1 MFHFSFDFSIFHTSE
16 PRLTQVIQPP
26 LFDAHFCI
34 LDRYQAST
42 PPCFSASVQL
52 CLYQSSLTK
61 CSHPSTSSSRPDQ
74 SILALTHYIHFPS
87 GSCRSTCSPI
97 SPIPFSV
104 ILDPSQSYRQ
114 VLARGTAAS
123 HLIIQGTF
131 ALLHVDTDSLD
142 NFTHNSVI
150 CAPFLTF
157 LGSEWSYCSAHPS
170 YGHVLSKH
178 IVSIHKSIPIP
189 LTPRDI
195 IFASPSTSRVPY
207 AVMFHLEHDLG

>member
-1 MFHFSFDFSIFHTSE
+1 MPIFTFWTDIKLAHPCASAHRFSCVYIRVASPSA
-16 PRLTQVIQPP
+16 VIQALHHPDP
-26 LFDAHFCI
+26 TSRSLPSHITFTSLADLA
-34 LDRYQAST
+34 DRLA
-42 PPCFSASVQL
+42 ALSV
-52 CLYQSSLTK
+52 LY
-61 CSHPSTSSSRPDQ
+61 H
-74 SILALTHYIHFPS
+74 
-87 GSCRSTCSPI
+87 
-97 SPIPFSV
+97 SV

-131 ALLHVDTDSLD
+131 ALLHVDTNSLD

-178 IVSIHKSIPIP
+178 IVSVHKSIPIP
-189 LTPRDI
+189 LTPQDI

-207 AVMFHLEHDLG
+207 AVVFHLEHDSG